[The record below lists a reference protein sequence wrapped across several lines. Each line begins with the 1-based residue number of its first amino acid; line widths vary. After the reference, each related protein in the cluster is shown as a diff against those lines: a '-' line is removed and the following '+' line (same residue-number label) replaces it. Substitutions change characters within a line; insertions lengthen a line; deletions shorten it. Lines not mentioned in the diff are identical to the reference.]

1 MTGVAAKVQKR
12 IREGFAGQ
20 KMWVIP
26 KPILSTWSTQPM
38 LQSLYPTDIGWYPSA
53 LYHYREREE
62 GADEH
67 ILIFCVDGL
76 GWYEIEGERY
86 SLEPKQA
93 LIIPRGV
100 PHIYGADEK
109 NPWSIH
115 WVHFMGTQADFFV
128 YHLPIGENKI
138 ILDPEAAP
146 ATEQLFKECY
156 DSFIGGFVLYRLIYC
171 SQILHHLLGR
181 LFFNN
186 ILFSPIQR
194 KSRFRSVEST
204 LTFLHRNIH
213 RNLSLAEMAEHAGL
227 SVSHFSYLF
236 KQQTG
241 YSPTDYFIHVKLQ
254 RACAL
259 LSLEDKTIN
268 EIAYEIGYEDPYY
281 FSRIFKKVI
290 GVSPQNYRATTGVD
304 PIE

>member
-1 MTGVAAKVQKR
+1 
-12 IREGFAGQ
+12 
-20 KMWVIP
+20 
-26 KPILSTWSTQPM
+26 
-38 LQSLYPTDIGWYPSA
+38 
-53 LYHYREREE
+53 
-62 GADEH
+62 
-67 ILIFCVDGL
+67 
-76 GWYEIEGERY
+76 
-86 SLEPKQA
+86 
-93 LIIPRGV
+93 
-100 PHIYGADEK
+100 
-109 NPWSIH
+109 
-115 WVHFMGTQADFFV
+115 MGTQADFFV

-138 ILDPEAAP
+138 IVDPEAAP

-186 ILFSPIQR
+186 ILFSPMQR
-194 KSRFRSVEST
+194 KSRFRSLEST

-213 RNLSLAEMAEHAGL
+213 RNLSLAEMAEHADL
-227 SVSHFSYLF
+227 SVSHFSFLF

-241 YSPTDYFIHVKLQ
+241 YSPTNYFIHVKLQ

-259 LSLEDKTIN
+259 LSLEDRTIN

-290 GVSPQNYRATTGVD
+290 GVSPQNYRATIDVD
-304 PIE
+304 NAE

>member
-1 MTGVAAKVQKR
+1 VRKR

-26 KPILSTWSTQPM
+26 KPILATWSTQPM

-53 LYHYREREE
+53 LFHYRDREE

-67 ILIFCVDGL
+67 ILIFCVDGR
-76 GWYEIEGERY
+76 GWYEIDGERY
-86 SLEPKQA
+86 SLEPRQA
-93 LIIPRGV
+93 LVIPRGV
-100 PHIYGADEK
+100 PHIYYADEA

-138 ILDPEAAP
+138 IVDPEAAP
-146 ATEQLFKECY
+146 ALEQLFKECY
-156 DSFIGGFVLYRLIYC
+156 ESFIGGFVLYRLIYC
-171 SQILHHLLGR
+171 SQILHHLLGM

-186 ILFSPIQR
+186 ILFSPMQR
-194 KSRFRSVEST
+194 KNGFLNLEST
-204 LTFLHRNIH
+204 LKFLHGNIH
-213 RNLSLAEMAEHAGL
+213 RKLSLDEMAEHAGL
-227 SVSHFSYLF
+227 SVSHFSFLF
-236 KQQTG
+236 KQKTG
-241 YSPTDYFIHVKLQ
+241 YSPTNYFINVKLQ
-254 RACAL
+254 RACAM

-290 GVSPQNYRATTGVD
+290 GASPQNYRTSLGGD
-304 PIE
+304 NNERNG